1 MRQHMKTGFGTIAV
15 IAIVVLSMLAIAH
28 IDGAGA
34 FHVVAHPLH

>member
-1 MRQHMKTGFGTIAV
+1 MKLGFGTIAV

-34 FHVVAHPLH
+34 FHLVAHPLH